1 MPKSLTKSSGIRMPT
16 ELYDWID
23 QRAARRS
30 VTRSQ
35 CVSDL
40 VRYARRRLAPKCTVK
55 QPWTVHAAKA
65 GEYLSVAI
73 ILVDLQCM
81 FGIL

>member
-1 MPKSLTKSSGIRMPT
+1 MPKPSTRSSGIRMPT

-40 VRYARRRLAPKCTVK
+40 VRYAKRYLTPKPSVK
-55 QPWTVHAAKA
+55 EPWTVDAAKI
-65 GEYLSVAI
+65 GEYVAVGI
-73 ILVDLQCM
+73 ILVDFQCM
-81 FGIL
+81 FGLL